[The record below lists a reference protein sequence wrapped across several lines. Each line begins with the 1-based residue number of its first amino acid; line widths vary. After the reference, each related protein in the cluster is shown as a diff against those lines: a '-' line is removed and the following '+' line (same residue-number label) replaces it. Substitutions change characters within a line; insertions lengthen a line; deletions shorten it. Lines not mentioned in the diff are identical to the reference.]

1 MADALNLDD
10 WMRRYGVTL
19 CQAAYDELTT
29 KARDLEADR
38 DSWRE
43 RVDRVERRLEFVLQR
58 AEAAEQI
65 VHEME
70 RDAARYR
77 WLRDTLT
84 AAVGGGIEVNDD
96 ALVYQEAEPGKE
108 VRVYWYPDTPVGFYE
123 AHGSTIDNA
132 IDAARG
138 ESNAG

>member
-1 MADALNLDD
+1 MAEINLDE
-10 WMRRYGVTL
+10 WMGKWDVVMPIK
-19 CQAAYDELTT
+19 AYKELT
-29 KARDLEADR
+29 ARLRDLEADR